1 MIYVVA
7 AAAGDTSVGGVD
19 VSPLINLGAIGVMC
33 VFLLW
38 FTRKTLDERTQ
49 DLKTQRDHAQTQLDL
64 LNQDIRDK
72 YIPALIASTEAVKR
86 SNELSVELA
95 ALIRDKR

>member
-1 MIYVVA
+1 MTVFAVGA
-7 AAAGDTSVGGVD
+7 VDTGGVD
-19 VSPLINLGAIGVMC
+19 VAPLINLGAVGVMC

-38 FTRKTLDERTQ
+38 FTRKILEERTQ
-49 DLKTQRDHAQTQLDL
+49 DLKSQRDHAQSQLDL
-64 LNQDIRDK
+64 LNEDIREK
-72 YIPALIASTEAVKR
+72 YIPALVASTEAVKR